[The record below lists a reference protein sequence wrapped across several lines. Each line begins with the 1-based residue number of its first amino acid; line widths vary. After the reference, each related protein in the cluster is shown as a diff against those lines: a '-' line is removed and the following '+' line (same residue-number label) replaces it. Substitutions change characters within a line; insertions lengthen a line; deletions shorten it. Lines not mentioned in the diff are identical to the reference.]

1 MPSRFA
7 PGKITVALGAA
18 IVLGTTGL
26 VVLAPS
32 ALAAEVDYNARCV
45 NRTLPSLEIPD
56 TNLKLDLV
64 VTPAKA
70 TYQVGDVVNVEW
82 QWKTH
87 AKVPKNPYTPGVDK
101 DSTLPTTNV
110 QLGGAM
116 TNKVELKGQ
125 RINPAALAGED
136 LILTNPVG
144 QFTLTTAG
152 QVTLT
157 PAAYNTSTIAF
168 GTVESFTDC
177 TPLNSVAAAQT
188 LTVEGAT
195 QTPTLAANPATVA
208 AGAAT
213 ALSGANWS
221 SGQVTPSLCKADGTA
236 CDPAGIKA
244 NSLAVSHGALTG
256 NVSIADAVAPGDYV
270 IKVSNGGASA
280 STPIKVT
287 PAAVR
292 TVTISPDHGPVGTSV
307 TITGTGFAPNGGVQF
322 AWSDASDVPDE
333 TSYVTADAS
342 GSFTATTE
350 MYFEGFTQLMVTET
364 GAWGSNPIKHLPF
377 RVTEPPTGGLE
388 QTITGAVTPGALT
401 ITQQASAIKLSDIT
415 LNGQAQNM
423 TGALNPVTVKDF
435 RGGATGWT
443 LTGAVTPFT
452 NGDGGTI
459 AADKFSWTPKVAAG
473 PGSPSV
479 AVAGA
484 AGPIGS
490 GATLASAPNA
500 AVTGG
505 TFTADA
511 DLSLAVPAYQKIGTY
526 SATLTLSIS

>member
-26 VVLAPS
+26 ALAPS
-32 ALAAEVDYNARCV
+32 AQAAEVDYKARCV

-87 AKVPKNPYTPGVDK
+87 AKVPANPYTPGVDK

-116 TNKVELKGQ
+116 TSKVELKGQ

-144 QFTLTTAG
+144 QVTLTTAG

-168 GTVESFTDC
+168 GSVESFTDC
-177 TPLNSVAAAQT
+177 TPLNTVAAAQT
-188 LTVEGAT
+188 LTVEGAS
-195 QTPTLAANPATVA
+195 QTPTLAATPATVA

-213 ALSGANWS
+213 ALTGANWP

-236 CDPAGIKA
+236 CDPAGIKS
-244 NSLAVSHGALTG
+244 NSLAVSHGDLTG
-256 NVSIADAVAPGDYV
+256 NVSIANAVAPGDYSV
-270 IKVSNGGASA
+270 KVSSGAASA
-280 STPIKVT
+280 TTPLKVT
-287 PAAVR
+287 AAPVR
-292 TVTISPDHGPVGTSV
+292 TVSLSPDHGPVGTSV
-307 TITGTGFAPNGGVQF
+307 TVTGSGFAPNGAVQF
-322 AWSDASDVPDE
+322 SWSDDSGVPDE
-333 TSYVTADAS
+333 TTYVTADAS

-350 MYFEGFTQLMVTET
+350 MYFEGFTQLMVTES
-364 GAWGSNPIKHLPF
+364 GPWGGNPIEHLPF
-377 RVTEPPTGGLE
+377 RVTAPPTGGLD
-388 QTITGAVTPGALT
+388 QTITGAVAPGALT

-443 LTGAVTPFT
+443 LTGAVTAFT

-511 DLSLAVPAYQKIGTY
+511 DLSLAVPAYQKVGTY
-526 SATLTLSIS
+526 NATLTLSIS

>member
-7 PGKITVALGAA
+7 PRKITVALGAA
-18 IVLGTTGL
+18 IALGTTGL

-32 ALAAEVDYNARCV
+32 AQAVEVDYQSRCV
-45 NRTLPSLEIPD
+45 NRTLPTLEIPD
-56 TNLKLDLV
+56 STLKLDLV

-70 TYQVGDVVNVEW
+70 TYQVGDTVSVEW
-82 QWKTH
+82 QWKNH
-87 AKVPKNPYTPGVDK
+87 AKVPPNPYVKGVDK

-116 TNKVELKGQ
+116 TAKIELKGQ

-136 LILTNPVG
+136 LVLTNPVG

-152 QVTLT
+152 TVTLT

-168 GTVESFTDC
+168 GSVESFTDC
-177 TPLNSVAAAQT
+177 TPLNSVAASQT
-188 LTVEGAT
+188 LTVEGAS
-195 QTPTLAANPATVA
+195 QVATLAATPATVA
-208 AGAAT
+208 AGSPT
-213 ALSGANWS
+213 ALTGNNWPG
-221 SGQVTPSLCKADGTA
+221 GQLKPELCKTDGTA

-244 NSLAVSHGALTG
+244 NTLAVAHGALTG
-256 NVSIADAVAPGDYV
+256 NATVANSVAPGDYL
-270 IKVSNGGASA
+270 IKVSSGTTSA
-280 STPIKVT
+280 TAPLKVT

-292 TVTISPDHGPVGTSV
+292 KTTISPDHGPVGTKV
-307 TITGTGFAPNGGVQF
+307 TMTGSGYTPGGGVQYS
-322 AWSDASDVPDE
+322 WSDDSGVPDE
-333 TSYVTADAS
+333 THYATADAS
-342 GSFTATTE
+342 GSFTATSE
-350 MYFEGFTQLMVTET
+350 MYCDCFTQLMVTDS
-364 GAWGSNPIKHLPF
+364 GAWGSNPVEHLPF
-377 RVTEPPTGGLE
+377 RVTAPPTGGLE

-443 LTGAVTPFT
+443 LTGAVSAFT
-452 NGDGGTI
+452 SADGGNI
-459 AADKFSWTPKVAAG
+459 GADKFSWTPKVTAD

-479 AVAGA
+479 AAPGS

-511 DLSLAVPAYQKIGTY
+511 GLSLAVPAYQKVGTY